1 MIEVRDISFGYEGNG
16 VLSDVSLVFPSGR
29 FTALLGPNGAGKS
42 TLLRICGGELTPD
55 RGAALFDGRELRR
68 WKPRE
73 LAARRAFLPQDSQL
87 DFPFTVEEVVM
98 LGRTPHIVGAEKPED
113 VRIVREALALSGME
127 AFANRDYTSLSGG
140 ERQRVQLARVLA
152 QAWRR
157 EGCALLMDEP
167 VANLDPSHQHG
178 TLSLARKWAK
188 AGACV
193 VAILHDVN
201 LALRYAD
208 VAVVLDGGRVV
219 ANGSVRDVLTAELV
233 TRVFNVDAKLHEGD
247 AGEPPFIVTGK
258 RGRTEQCC

>member
-1 MIEVRDISFGYEGNG
+1 MIELRHLSHSYGEIG
-16 VLSDVSLVFPSGR
+16 VLHDVSLAFPAGR

-55 RGAALFDGRELRR
+55 KGEALFDGRELRR

-98 LGRTPHIVGAEKPED
+98 LGRTPHISGAEKPED

-127 AFANRDYTSLSGG
+127 AVANRDYTSLSGG

-157 EGCALLMDEP
+157 EGCVLLLDEP
-167 VANLDPSHQHG
+167 VANLDPAHQHG
-178 TLSLARKWAK
+178 TLSLAREWAK
-188 AGACV
+188 SGACV

-208 VAVVLDGGRVV
+208 DAVVLDGGRIA
-219 ANGSVRDVLTAELV
+219 ANGPVREVLTAELV
-233 TRVFNVDAKLHEGD
+233 ARVFDVDAKLHAGD
-247 AGEPPFIVTGK
+247 EGEPPFLVTGK
-258 RGRTEQCC
+258 RE